1 MRSDRLLLPF
11 AMVPAATVLL
21 PTPGALA
28 DAEIR
33 FLQATPGAE
42 PASLTIISGDTTF
55 RTKPTGFGTFST
67 RVAVPAGS
75 VDLRHSAPGT
85 RRPAMVRM
93 TLENHRRYTVVAAGE
108 PERPSLELR
117 ADGSAQKGQ
126 ARVRVAHFA
135 PELGAPDLFVDGE
148 RVVQRFAY
156 LDTTPYLALAP
167 GRHELAAKRPN
178 ADSTLVST
186 QVRLRS
192 GTTSTV
198 YVLGSGGQATKA
210 LVASDAASPTT
221 STTGGHSSSR
231 SANRTG
237 GGANARVVRPGD
249 TLWGIARDRLGADAS
264 ETDVYYEVQRLWK
277 LNGAHIPSGDP
288 DVILPGQRINLR

>member
-28 DAEIR
+28 DAEVR

-75 VDLRHSAPGT
+75 VDLRHRAPGT
-85 RRPAMVRM
+85 KRPVMVQV

-108 PERPSLELR
+108 PEHPSLELR
-117 ADGSAQKGQ
+117 TDGRAQEGK

-156 LDTTPYLALAP
+156 LDTTPYVALTP
-167 GRHELAAKRPN
+167 GRHKLAAKRPN
-178 ADSTLVST
+178 SDSTLVST
-186 QVRLRS
+186 HVTLRKS
-192 GTTSTV
+192 TTSTV
-198 YVLGSGGQATKA
+198 YVLGSGGQATQG
-210 LVASDAASPTT
+210 LLASDATGATA
-221 STTGGHSSSR
+221 STTGGHSSAR
-231 SANRTG
+231 SSNRTG
-237 GGANARVVRPGD
+237 AGTATRVVRAGD

-277 LNGAHIPSGDP
+277 INGAHISSGDP
-288 DVILPGQRINLR
+288 DLILPGQRINLR